1 MSRFLV
7 LGSSCLSPRTGTQ
20 AQGSELTLAEQGN
33 CQEDVELR
41 NIRDMS
47 ERRIFSEEDMSEMWG
62 KKRRK
67 VRN

>member
-20 AQGSELTLAEQGN
+20 DQGSEFTLAEQGN
-33 CQEDVELR
+33 CQEDIELR

-47 ERRIFSEEDMSEMWG
+47 ERRIFSEEDMSEMG
-62 KKRRK
+62 GGEGGR
-67 VRN
+67 